1 MQKRVSSLFAL
12 LFLVVACSTTFS
24 ESKAVGGYEYCKLFI
39 TEISYEND
47 DGKTV
52 NFTSTVILSRRDNI
66 ELASSNN
73 DKAIKIY
80 ESKSPLIEKTNRD
93 FYKLYS
99 GQSYQ
104 GENMTKVD
112 ILNQLGAD
120 GWEIIHTDYTPWK
133 TPLKEHPQEI
143 YLFKRKLK

>member
-1 MQKRVSSLFAL
+1 MQKRVSSVFAL

-24 ESKAVGGYEYCKLFI
+24 ESKAVGGYEYCKLLI
-39 TEISYEND
+39 TESTYEND

-52 NFTSTVILSRRDNI
+52 NFTSTVILSGRDNI

-73 DKAIKIY
+73 AKAIKIY
-80 ESKSPLIEKTNRD
+80 ESKSPIMEKTNRD

-104 GENMTKVD
+104 GEKMTKVD
-112 ILNQLGAD
+112 ILNLLGAD
-120 GWEIIHTDYTPWK
+120 GWEMVHADYTPWK
-133 TPLKEHPQEI
+133 TPIKDHPQEI